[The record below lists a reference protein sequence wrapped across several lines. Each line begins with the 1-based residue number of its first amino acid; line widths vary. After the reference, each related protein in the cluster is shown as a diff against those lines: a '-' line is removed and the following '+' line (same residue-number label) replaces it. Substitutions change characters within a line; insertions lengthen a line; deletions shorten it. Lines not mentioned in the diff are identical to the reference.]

1 MASTQ
6 ARSGFGALLQR
17 ETTPG
22 SGTYITLAEVTNIEG
37 VEETLNMA
45 DATHM
50 ESPNSVMEKIPT
62 LIEPGPV
69 TLSLNFLPA
78 NITQQTLRADL
89 RSKLERNYQI
99 LIPAAAGTPR
109 FTFPAYVTSVGNP
122 IPHDNKMTMSVT
134 LTVANTGYT
143 LSDPG

>member
-1 MASTQ
+1 MAATL
-6 ARSGFGALLQR
+6 ARSGFGALFQR
-17 ETTPG
+17 EVSPG
-22 SGTYITLAEVTNIEG
+22 SGTFITIAEVTNIEG
-37 VEETLNMA
+37 VEETLNMV

-69 TLSLNFLPA
+69 QLTLNFVPA
-78 NITQQTLRADL
+78 NTTQTTLRADL
-89 RSKLERNYQI
+89 RAKLERNYRI

-109 FTFPAYVTSVGNP
+109 FTFPAFVTNVGNP
-122 IPHDNKMTMSVT
+122 IPHDNKMVMGVS

-143 LSDPG
+143 LTDPG